1 MRMLGFFEKPQIPKE
16 EVRIPTS
23 KLVRPGN
30 VPAEFRAGGVV
41 PSTETDQ
48 SKQFTGYRTLDGE
61 LIDARTE
68 IDRFNAARGFSPVE
82 GASNISVIPETPQQE
97 VVVPVKTVEAVES
110 VDTEADLIRQR
121 ALEMLEG
128 LEGEAL
134 AVALEAK
141 RDEFKRYFEEKWKGK
156 MWESN
161 PEKDAD
167 LECLVVLQGRAVGA
181 RRKAEVSGTN
191 RMVLE
196 KIEKVEL
203 EQIRADV
210 ELAQQ
215 KLKEQRRSV

>member
-1 MRMLGFFEKPQIPKE
+1 MFGFVEKSQTSKK
-16 EVRIPTS
+16 EVRMPAL
-23 KLVRPGN
+23 KPVNPEN